1 MPLFS
6 PLDTTLWYATA
17 TPAARTEVLADRI
30 KANVCIV
37 GGGYSGLTT
46 ALELAKSGVDVVA
59 LDTATI
65 GEASKNIR
73 RHFTFHR

>member
-1 MPLFS
+1 M
-6 PLDTTLWYATA
+6 
-17 TPAARTEVLADRI
+17 ADRI

-46 ALELAKSGVDVVA
+46 ALELAKSGVNVVA